1 MMMKPPPP
9 RMMNGFAVERSEAVE
24 VWKSNYHRLERVSRR
39 REGAD
44 GREIQTTL
52 TILTAVVKIIML
64 KRVSREAKELLIG
77 MLSSF
82 LTLLVIMMILTA
94 VEISLHLS
102 SFENWMRSERSE
114 LSISIENRRILGVA
128 LLDSIDK
135 RSILGLDTWY
145 YNQSIE
151 RNESFPNHYPASSYV
166 RFKRR

>member
-1 MMMKPPPP
+1 M
-9 RMMNGFAVERSEAVE
+9 
-24 VWKSNYHRLERVSRR
+24 
-39 REGAD
+39 
-44 GREIQTTL
+44 I
-52 TILTAVVKIIML
+52 L

-135 RSILGLDTWY
+135 RSILGLDT
-145 YNQSIE
+145 
-151 RNESFPNHYPASSYV
+151 
-166 RFKRR
+166 

>member
-1 MMMKPPPP
+1 M
-9 RMMNGFAVERSEAVE
+9 
-24 VWKSNYHRLERVSRR
+24 SRR

-135 RSILGLDTWY
+135 RSILGLDT
-145 YNQSIE
+145 
-151 RNESFPNHYPASSYV
+151 
-166 RFKRR
+166 